1 MGLINNRGCIVTT
14 DWTEEKHDASTR
26 EGRKVEQPS
35 HASRESLV
43 PVLKAQHAEPAD
55 EFLLGLNNRERQEL
69 LQLLEEFLTGNAGRR
84 SVSVGSVAVCQHLHD
99 KLRVFGA

>member
-1 MGLINNRGCIVTT
+1 MTT
-14 DWTEEKHDASTR
+14 DWTEEKYDASTQ

-43 PVLKAQHAEPAD
+43 PVLKAYHAEPAD
-55 EFLLGLNNRERQEL
+55 EFLLGLNNRERLEL
-69 LQLLEEFLTGNAGRR
+69 LQLLEEFLTGNAGRQL
-84 SVSVGSVAVCQHLHD
+84 VSVDSAAVCQHLQD